1 MRLLQ
6 NCQLLR
12 MLCGVAAIAT
22 SALPPARPHSYTSR
36 PPCSESTFQGGVAV
50 EVFGANG
57 SNPVAN
63 WKVAGSVQKVYEKAV
78 KGYVYRC
85 DGGPS
90 AKMQLPKDD
99 RRSLGLVQPYLV
111 LQLHVPEAKP
121 FSLELSVTDTAR
133 SRPPQPASAGE
144 APTRAR
150 PPPSLAGACPPAA
163 ALLHLVPRGDVQS
176 AAHASAARLPR
187 ARRVGQPDLRPHR
200 AHRAQFWR
208 CAVQPPRIDRRRRR
222 LQAPADFHAARRA
235 GRAARGG
242 GALPPAPAGP
252 PRPPSRARAAPRA
265 RAPAQLLEPA
275 RAMATAAGARSR
287 RARRRPPG
295 VRAAG
300 GGGWQRGH
308 AARHHAGRP
317 RQPGPPPGSR
327 CGPGRI
333 RTRGASPTPHPNP
346 PEVTAPARPRPP
358 A

>member
-1 MRLLQ
+1 
-6 NCQLLR
+6 

-133 SRPPQPASAGE
+133 SRPPWPPRRGSPGSSRGGRSGPRPAPEGRGCRR
-144 APTRAR
+144 PQTGTPGGRAR
-150 PPPSLAGACPPAA
+150 PW
-163 ALLHLVPRGDVQS
+163 LL
-176 AAHASAARLPR
+176 
-187 ARRVGQPDLRPHR
+187 
-200 AHRAQFWR
+200 
-208 CAVQPPRIDRRRRR
+208 
-222 LQAPADFHAARRA
+222 
-235 GRAARGG
+235 
-242 GALPPAPAGP
+242 
-252 PRPPSRARAAPRA
+252 
-265 RAPAQLLEPA
+265 
-275 RAMATAAGARSR
+275 
-287 RARRRPPG
+287 
-295 VRAAG
+295 
-300 GGGWQRGH
+300 
-308 AARHHAGRP
+308 
-317 RQPGPPPGSR
+317 
-327 CGPGRI
+327 
-333 RTRGASPTPHPNP
+333 
-346 PEVTAPARPRPP
+346 
-358 A
+358 